1 MKYIKL
7 YENQKK
13 YEGEYWII
21 PIDDRFKSSL
31 EKINVPE
38 RIHEW
43 LYLNN
48 KNIYN
53 NSKYF
58 IFVGYSY
65 REEIDPWGWIPFEF
79 NMNNYFDEENY
90 IFLGFINTSQ
100 EEVDFYINA
109 EKYNL

>member
-13 YEGEYWII
+13 YAGEYWLL
-21 PIDDRFKSSL
+21 PIDGRFESSL
-31 EKINVPE
+31 EKINVPK
-38 RIHEW
+38 ILKKW

-48 KNIYN
+48 TNIYN
-53 NSKYF
+53 SSKYF

-65 REEIDPWGWIPFEF
+65 IDNDPWIWMPFKF

-90 IFLGFINTSQ
+90 KFLGFINTSK